1 MDFTNLERKVNYHMW
16 KQIAEWFGAL
26 LVTAAV
32 AVAVFGAADWIEQR
46 AEAALPAEA
55 DGFTVVVD
63 AGHGGSDGGAV
74 GIDTNVKEAGLNLM
88 VALRIANLLSEQGV
102 NVVLTRTD
110 ENALAGTKQADM
122 AARRNILN
130 TPGVDLV
137 VSIHMNKFN
146 DRSISGAMA
155 YYMAGSEEGQKLA
168 QTVID
173 GVCEAIGRAKRL
185 ANPGDY
191 FIIRECTC
199 PAVLVECGFLSN
211 AADEQLLQDPAHQ
224 EKLSRAI
231 ADGVM
236 AYLKAR

>member
-1 MDFTNLERKVNYHMW
+1 MW

-46 AEAALPAEA
+46 AEAALPVTA

-63 AGHGGSDGGAV
+63 AGHGGTDGGAV
-74 GIDTNVKEAGLNLM
+74 GTDTHVKEAGLNLM
-88 VALRIANLLSEQGV
+88 VALRVANLLSEQGV
-102 NVVLTRTD
+102 NVVMTRTD
-110 ENALAGTKQADM
+110 ENALADTKQADM
-122 AARRNILN
+122 AARREILN
-130 TPGVDLV
+130 TPGIDLV
-137 VSIHMNKFN
+137 VSIHMNKFT

-191 FIIRECTC
+191 FIIRECAC

-211 AADEQLLQDPAHQ
+211 ADDEQLLQDPAHQ
-224 EKLSRAI
+224 EKLSCAI
-231 ADGVM
+231 AGGVM
-236 AYLKAR
+236 AYLKTK